1 MSNLPKVHCGMKD
14 QEAIEYCKSSRMY
27 LKDDIV
33 NLSTKCDV
41 KDIDKKTRDQLCESI
56 SNVIISGDHLKLDC
70 HDQGKRCQYGNKDE
84 ITILAKNCKV
94 DPNGTNKEVCVR
106 IANSIVYLPTHSNS
120 NTPSSSSPIETS
132 PIETPPIETSPI
144 GTPPIGTSPIKTPPI
159 GTPPALKYILNHPPN
174 PSIDTLKTYWSVLY
188 EVIQKIKHQHS

>member
-70 HDQGKRCQYGNKDE
+70 HDQGKRCQYGNKNE
-84 ITILAKNCKV
+84 ITMLAENCKV

-106 IANSIVYLPTHSNS
+106 IANSIIYLPTHSNS
-120 NTPSSSSPIETS
+120 NTPSASSSS
-132 PIETPPIETSPI
+132 GTPPIGTAPI
-144 GTPPIGTSPIKTPPI
+144 GTPPIGTPPIGTPPI

-188 EVIQKIKHQHS
+188 EVIQKIKYQHS